1 MQRGCSPGWSCGARP
16 RKGLEQPGRK
26 QGKQSTETR
35 GGQLRAVQYK
45 PLLPRGS
52 VCVLGGALTP
62 PCPAGGDFLQ
72 RGAAPWGSPGARGC
86 SSSQPPVG
94 QGREMAAV
102 EPVQGPVTF
111 EEVAVYFTREEWT
124 LLDPA
129 QRALYRDVMQE
140 NYENV
145 TSLGFPVSRPDVSS
159 QLERGEEPLVPDLQ
173 GSEDRESICTAGDG
187 TVSETREQ
195 NSKEEDTEQV
205 ELHRASSQRAK
216 GNVPGNCEQ
225 GEGYGHQQRPEQQ
238 PGNQTEE
245 KVGKSINCWETHKD
259 VKGTPAQQR
268 ILRGKRNNPGTECGE
283 NISRCSDLIN
293 HERIQTGEKPYECC
307 ECGKNFT
314 QSSAFVTHQR
324 IHTGERPYECCECG
338 KRFAQSSALLIH
350 QRIHTGERPYGCCE
364 CGKNFTNSSALI
376 THQRIHTGER
386 PYECSEC
393 GKSFT
398 QSSNLTIHERIHR
411 GERPYECC
419 ECGKNFPRSSALI
432 RHQRIHAGERPYEC
446 SECGKTFTESS
457 DLLIHQRVHT
467 GERPYKCSDCG
478 KTFTKRSVLVTHQRI
493 HTGERPY
500 ECCECGKTFTQ
511 SSALIAHQRI
521 HRGEKPYGCCEC
533 GKSFTDKS
541 ALIAHQRIHSGER
554 PYECSECGKNF
565 ARNSA
570 LVTHQRIH
578 TGAAKE

>member
-1 MQRGCSPGWSCGARP
+1 
-16 RKGLEQPGRK
+16 
-26 QGKQSTETR
+26 
-35 GGQLRAVQYK
+35 
-45 PLLPRGS
+45 
-52 VCVLGGALTP
+52 
-62 PCPAGGDFLQ
+62 
-72 RGAAPWGSPGARGC
+72 
-86 SSSQPPVG
+86 
-94 QGREMAAV
+94 MAAV

-111 EEVAVYFTREEWT
+111 KEVAVYFTREEWA

-159 QLERGEEPLVPDLQ
+159 QLERGEEPWVPDLQ
-173 GSEDRESICTAGDG
+173 GSEERAILRCTYPAGEG
-187 TVSETREQ
+187 TVSGNVEQ
-195 NSKEEDTEQV
+195 NPKEEDAEQR
-205 ELHRASSQRAK
+205 ELHRVLSRRSKGKVPRSSERGKAY
-216 GNVPGNCEQ
+216 E
-225 GEGYGHQQRPEQQ
+225 HQQRPERQQ
-238 PGNQTEE
+238 GNQPRE
-245 KVGKSINCWETHKD
+245 KVGKSINCRGTHKHIKETTARQKIL
-259 VKGTPAQQR
+259 KGERKNT
-268 ILRGKRNNPGTECGE
+268 GMESGE
-283 NISRCSDLIN
+283 NFSRFSDFIN
-293 HERIQTGEKPYECC
+293 HE
-307 ECGKNFT
+307 
-314 QSSAFVTHQR
+314 R

-338 KRFAQSSALLIH
+338 KRFAQSSALMIH

-386 PYECSEC
+386 PYECREC

-446 SECGKTFTESS
+446 CECGKSFTESS

-467 GERPYKCSDCG
+467 GERPYKCSECG
-478 KTFTKRSVLVTHQRI
+478 KSFTKRSVLVTHQRI

-500 ECCECGKTFTQ
+500 ECGECGKSFTQ
-511 SSALIAHQRI
+511 SSALIAHRRI
-521 HRGEKPYGCCEC
+521 HRGERPYECREC
-533 GKSFTDKS
+533 GKTFTDSS
-541 ALIAHQRIHSGER
+541 ALIQHQRIHSGER
-554 PYECSECGKNF
+554 PYECRECGKNF

-570 LVTHQRIH
+570 LITHQRIH
-578 TGAAKE
+578 TVIGVSGHKGAADHLGLTSCVAQATDITQHRTVTRQPQGYPGSLSHSVPQPENRRDPGAPVADARAAAGKC